1 MNFLCQKKIDSKCIH
16 IFSDSNNILVGS
28 FARICLVN
36 LIANKLPALIVKGN
50 ISSEKMLFQKGFLKI
65 EFYTNSDNIDN
76 YKMTNRNLARI
87 DQGYY
92 LNYDAVKEFV
102 DSIVEVDYESVT
114 NDLLSGL

>member
-1 MNFLCQKKIDSKCIH
+1 M
-16 IFSDSNNILVGS
+16 GS

-76 YKMTNRNLARI
+76 YKMMNRNLARI

-102 DSIVEVDYESVT
+102 DSIVEVDHESVT